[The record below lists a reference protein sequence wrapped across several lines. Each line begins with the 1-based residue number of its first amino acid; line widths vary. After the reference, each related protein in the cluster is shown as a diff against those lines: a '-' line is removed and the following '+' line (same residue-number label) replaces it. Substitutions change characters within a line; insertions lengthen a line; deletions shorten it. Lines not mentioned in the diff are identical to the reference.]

1 MTVFRRSAAM
11 VLGLG
16 VIGLGI
22 LGIALTWAAWQ
33 PCAVDQTTEGCY
45 ATMGRPAH
53 LVPLQIIWLISIALV
68 TGAFAVARSILERTL
83 SVIALALVIV
93 MNYLTEYALWLGFAG
108 GHWDVPPGTGYTQS
122 AALVVAGV
130 VVAIGALMPSQSD
143 SRTDAHRGVRP
154 AG

>member
-11 VLGLG
+11 GLGLG
-16 VIGLGI
+16 LIGLGI

-33 PCAVDQTTEGCY
+33 PCAVDQTTEDCY
-45 ATMGRPAH
+45 ATMGGPGH
-53 LVPLQIIWLISIALV
+53 LVPLQIIWLISIGLA
-68 TGAFAVARSILERTL
+68 TGAFAVGRTIVERTL
-83 SVIALALVIV
+83 SAIALGLVIV

-130 VVAIGALMPSQSD
+130 VVAIGASMPSRSD
-143 SRTDAHRGVRP
+143 SRADEHRGVRP
-154 AG
+154 AV